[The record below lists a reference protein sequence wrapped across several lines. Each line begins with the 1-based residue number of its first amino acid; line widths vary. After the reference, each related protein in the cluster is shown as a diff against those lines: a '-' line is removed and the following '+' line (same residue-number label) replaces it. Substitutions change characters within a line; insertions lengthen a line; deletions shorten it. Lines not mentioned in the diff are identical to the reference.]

1 VKLRTIEAGSG
12 SPVVLL
18 HGLFGAAR
26 NFGALQKALA
36 SGHRVLA
43 MDARNHG
50 DSPHDPAV
58 DYELMAGDVLETM
71 AALDAVPAAVIGH
84 SMGGKVAMRAALTD
98 PAAVARLLVADIAP
112 VPYAHGSF
120 AAYAAA
126 MQALQLAPGLS
137 RTVAD
142 AALASAVPE
151 AGVRGFLLQN
161 LRPGEPASWRI
172 GLDEIAAALP
182 AILDWPETGEATYNG
197 PTLFVAGERSGYI
210 QASHRPAIRA
220 LFPRARFVTLKDAG
234 HWLHADNP
242 SGFLAIVSAFLG
254 VDGGRDGS

>member
-1 VKLRTIEAGSG
+1 
-12 SPVVLL
+12 
-18 HGLFGAAR
+18 
-26 NFGALQKALA
+26 
-36 SGHRVLA
+36 
-43 MDARNHG
+43 
-50 DSPHDPAV
+50 
-58 DYELMAGDVLETM
+58 
-71 AALDAVPAAVIGH
+71 
-84 SMGGKVAMRAALTD
+84 MR
-98 PAAVARLLVADIAP
+98 
-112 VPYAHGSF
+112 
-120 AAYAAA
+120 
-126 MQALQLAPGLS
+126 ALQLAPGLS

-142 AALASAVPE
+142 TELASAVPE
-151 AGVRGFLLQN
+151 VGVRGFLLQN

-182 AILDWPETGEATYNG
+182 AILDWPATGEATYEG

-242 SGFLAIVSAFLG
+242 AGFLAIVSAFLG